1 MDEDLVYGLARQRD
15 VVENNTGNT
24 TFPMYCLKIQ
34 SDMGELLK
42 TYQKSGVYVTD
53 SAIDENQLNLTRVS
67 WDEETG
73 SYVPI
78 SDDQIMNTGE
88 VKNGSNVLN
97 YVVTEHYETICQID
111 VKEEIDSRGL
121 KVQTPKEVVFE
132 GKRLIDLPEPE
143 ETKAYYYVYGKDGI
157 EGVYENPGRAVELAY
172 AESAVVVDDE
182 GNYVWRR
189 VTRSTRN
196 QIMAITEEEVTE
208 TKDSLAVC
216 LETILKY
223 EGISRNVE
231 RQLARGDTIMDI
243 LESDLSKCTVL
254 DLTGCDLD
262 AVLYYVNQD
271 IPVLATLEDGNA
283 VLVVGFNELNIVLMD
298 PVTGTLY
305 YKGMNDSAEW
315 FAENGNSFITYMR
328 KE

>member
-1 MDEDLVYGLARQRD
+1 
-15 VVENNTGNT
+15 
-24 TFPMYCLKIQ
+24 
-34 SDMGELLK
+34 
-42 TYQKSGVYVTD
+42 
-53 SAIDENQLNLTRVS
+53 
-67 WDEETG
+67 
-73 SYVPI
+73 
-78 SDDQIMNTGE
+78 
-88 VKNGSNVLN
+88 
-97 YVVTEHYETICQID
+97 
-111 VKEEIDSRGL
+111 
-121 KVQTPKEVVFE
+121 
-132 GKRLIDLPEPE
+132 
-143 ETKAYYYVYGKDGI
+143 
-157 EGVYENPGRAVELAY
+157 
-172 AESAVVVDDE
+172 
-182 GNYVWRR
+182 
-189 VTRSTRN
+189 
-196 QIMAITEEEVTE
+196 MAITEEEVTE
-208 TKDSLAVC
+208 TKGSLAVC

-243 LESDLSKCTVL
+243 LESGLSKCTIL